1 MPEKFPQ
8 FNPEENS
15 KQQEERKP
23 KPEEAV
29 RRGYDVSYAKHEL
42 GGEVE
47 NPPARE
53 VVKFVEQYRDTLG
66 SKILDVGSGAGRNLV
81 YLARQGFEATGIDIS
96 KKGVELTKQQLWQE
110 KLKGSVVVGDIQKLP
125 FHDASF
131 DSAISRRV
139 LDYNNSAG
147 VEKKMQ
153 EMARVIRPNG
163 LIFLTVR
170 SVHQPAKQNEVF
182 IEENQWHGKTYTVN
196 SGSEQG
202 AFQHYFTEDEVRNFA
217 KSTGFTVE
225 ELREIIAYDE
235 REKRQ
240 KAGWHIVLRKS
251 PERVE

>member
-8 FNPEENS
+8 FNPEEHS
-15 KQQEERKP
+15 KQRDGQEP

-29 RRGYDVSYAKHEL
+29 RRGYDVTYAKHEL

-47 NPPARE
+47 NPPAQE
-53 VVKFVEQYRDTLG
+53 VVKFVEQYRDRLG
-66 SKILDVGSGAGRNLV
+66 LKILDVGSGAGRNLV

-96 KKGVELTKQQLWQE
+96 KKGVELTKQQVQQE

-125 FHDASF
+125 FKDASF

-147 VEKKMQ
+147 VETKMQ
-153 EMARVIRPNG
+153 EMARVIRSNG
-163 LIFLTVR
+163 LLFLTVR

-202 AFQHYFTEDEVRNFA
+202 AFQHYFTEDEVRDFA
-217 KSTGFTVE
+217 KSTGFVVE
-225 ELREIIAYDE
+225 ELREIIA
-235 REKRQ
+235 RRKEKRQ
-240 KAGWHIVLRKS
+240 KAGWHIVLRKL
-251 PERVE
+251 PEQAE